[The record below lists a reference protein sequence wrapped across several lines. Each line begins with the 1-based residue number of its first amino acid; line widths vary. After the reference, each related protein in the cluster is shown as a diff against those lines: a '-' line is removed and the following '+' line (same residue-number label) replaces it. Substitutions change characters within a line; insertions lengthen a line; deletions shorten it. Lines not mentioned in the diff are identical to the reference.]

1 MSFRELYR
9 GKVHWLYCLRP
20 LYLTQS
26 YFNCTVILFFLFLT
40 IVTYM
45 WTPSTALLSKS
56 MEQIHARFV
65 NCVMM
70 LHGFVKVALAECCHF
85 HVIIKF

>member
-1 MSFRELYR
+1 MIS
-9 GKVHWLYCLRP
+9 
-20 LYLTQS
+20 
-26 YFNCTVILFFLFLT
+26 FFLFLT

-70 LHGFVKVALAECCHF
+70 LHGFVKVALAERRHF
-85 HVIIKF
+85 HAIVQVYKILKHFVPAYLQVHSFF